1 MTKRAGIIIIGD
13 EILSGLVQDSNALFM
28 VKELRQKGVDVRR
41 VYFIKDDI
49 DDISREV
56 KLFSEAFDY
65 VFTSGGIGPTHDDVS
80 IEGISKAFNVRVV
93 IDGQLRAV
101 LEKMF
106 KTTLTPEQLRMAEVP
121 EGAEVIPDDTIG
133 LPLIKY
139 KNIYIFPGIPELL
152 KKKFFVIEKMLFT
165 DNPPLIKKVY
175 IKEFESK
182 VAPILNEIVKN
193 HRNVKI
199 GSYPFMNIEDYSLMI
214 TLESYD
220 RNSLRNAFQDLMNSL
235 PPDKTVKVEEK

>member
-28 VKELRQKGVDVRR
+28 VKELRQKGIDVRQ
-41 VYFIKDDI
+41 VSFIKDDV
-49 DDISREV
+49 DDIAREV
-56 KLFSEAFDY
+56 KIFSEAFDY
-65 VFTSGGIGPTHDDVS
+65 VFTSGGIGPTHDDMS
-80 IEGISKAFNVRVV
+80 IEGISKAFNVRTV

-121 EGAEVIPDDTIG
+121 EGAEVISDDSIG
-133 LPLIKY
+133 IPLIKY
-139 KNIYIFPGIPELL
+139 KNVYIFPGIPELL

-165 DNPPLIKKVY
+165 DHPPLIKKVY
-175 IKEFESK
+175 IKEIESR

-199 GSYPFMNIEDYSLMI
+199 GSYPFINIEEFNLMI
-214 TLESYD
+214 TLESYES
-220 RNSLRNAFQDLMNSL
+220 NSLQDAFQDLMHSL
-235 PPDKTVKVEEK
+235 PRDKIVKVEEK

>member
-1 MTKRAGIIIIGD
+1 MTKRVGIIIIGD

-28 VKELRQKGVDVRR
+28 VKELRQKGMDVRR
-41 VYFIKDDI
+41 VSFIKDDV
-49 DDISREV
+49 DDIAREV
-56 KLFSEAFDY
+56 KIFSETFDY

-80 IEGISKAFNVRVV
+80 IEGISKAFNVRTV
-93 IDGQLRAV
+93 INEQLRAV

-121 EGAEVIPDDTIG
+121 EGAEVIPDETIG
-133 LPLIKY
+133 LPLIRY
-139 KNIYIFPGIPELL
+139 KNVYIFPGIPELL

-199 GSYPFMNIEDYSLMI
+199 GSYPFMNIEDYTIMI
-214 TLESYD
+214 TLESYES
-220 RNSLRNAFQDLMNSL
+220 NSLQDAFQELMKSL
-235 PPDKTVKVEEK
+235 PSDTIVRVEEK

>member
-41 VYFIKDDI
+41 VSFIKDDV

-56 KLFSEAFDY
+56 KIFSEEFDY
-65 VFTSGGIGPTHDDVS
+65 VFTSGGIGPTHDDVT
-80 IEGISKAFNVRVV
+80 IEGISKAFNVRTV
-93 IDGQLRAV
+93 INGQLRTV

-106 KTTLTPEQLRMAEVP
+106 KTTLTPEQLQMAEVP
-121 EGAEVIPDDTIG
+121 EGAEVIPDETIG

-139 KNIYIFPGIPELL
+139 KNVYIFPGIPELL
-152 KKKFFVIEKMLFT
+152 MKKFFVIEKLLFT
-165 DNPPLIKKVY
+165 DNPPLIKRIY
-175 IKEFESK
+175 IKEFESR
-182 VAPILNEIVKN
+182 VAPILNKVVKN

-199 GSYPFMNIEDYSLMI
+199 GSYPFMNIEDYTIMI
-214 TLESYD
+214 TLESYES
-220 RNSLRNAFQDLMNSL
+220 NSLQDAFQELTNSL
-235 PPDKTVKVEEK
+235 PSDTIVRVED

>member
-1 MTKRAGIIIIGD
+1 MTERAGIIIIGD

-41 VYFIKDDI
+41 VSFIKDDV
-49 DDISREV
+49 DDIAREV
-56 KLFSEAFDY
+56 KIFSETFDY

-80 IEGISKAFNVRVV
+80 IEGISKAFNVRTV
-93 IDGQLRAV
+93 INGQLRAV

-121 EGAEVIPDDTIG
+121 KGAEVILDETIG

-139 KNIYIFPGIPELL
+139 KNVYIFPGIPELL
-152 KKKFFVIEKMLFT
+152 RKKFLVIEKLLFT
-165 DNPPLIKKVY
+165 DNPPLIKRIY

-182 VAPILNEIVKN
+182 VAPILNEIVKK
-193 HRNVKI
+193 HMNVKI
-199 GSYPFMNIEDYSLMI
+199 GSYPFMNIEDYNLMI

-220 RNSLRNAFQDLMNSL
+220 RDNLHNAFQDLMSSL
-235 PPDKTVKVEEK
+235 SSDTIVKVEE

>member
-1 MTKRAGIIIIGD
+1 MIKRAGIIIIGD

-28 VKELRQKGVDVRR
+28 VKELRQKGIDVRR
-41 VYFIKDDI
+41 VSFIKDDI

-56 KLFSEAFDY
+56 KIFSEAFDY
-65 VFTSGGIGPTHDDVS
+65 VFTSGGIGSTHDDVS
-80 IEGISKAFNVRVV
+80 IEGISKAFNVRTV

-121 EGAEVIPDDTIG
+121 EGAEVIPDETIG

-139 KNIYIFPGIPELL
+139 KNVYIFPGIPEFLR
-152 KKKFFVIEKMLFT
+152 KKFLVIAKMLFT

-182 VAPILNEIVKN
+182 VAPILNKIVKN

-199 GSYPFMNIEDYSLMI
+199 GSYPFMNIEEYNLMI
-214 TLESYD
+214 ILESY
-220 RNSLRNAFQDLMNSL
+220 
-235 PPDKTVKVEEK
+235 

>member
-41 VYFIKDDI
+41 VSFIKDDV

-56 KLFSEAFDY
+56 KIFSEEFDY
-65 VFTSGGIGPTHDDVS
+65 VFTSGGIGPTHDDVT
-80 IEGISKAFNVRVV
+80 IEGISKAFNVRTV
-93 IDGQLRAV
+93 INGQLRTV

-121 EGAEVIPDDTIG
+121 EGVEVIPDETIG

-139 KNIYIFPGIPELL
+139 KNVYIFPGIPELL
-152 KKKFFVIEKMLFT
+152 MKKFFVIEKLLFT
-165 DNPPLIKKVY
+165 DNPPLIKRIY
-175 IKEFESK
+175 IKEFESR
-182 VAPILNEIVKN
+182 VAPILNKVVKN

-214 TLESYD
+214 TLESYES
-220 RNSLRNAFQDLMNSL
+220 NSLHDAFQELTNSL
-235 PPDKTVKVEEK
+235 PSDTIVRVED

>member
-13 EILSGLVQDSNALFM
+13 ELLSGLVDDSNALFM

-41 VYFIKDDI
+41 VSFIKDDV
-49 DDISREV
+49 DDIAREV
-56 KLFSEAFDY
+56 KMFSEAFDY

-80 IEGISKAFNVRVV
+80 IEGISKAFNVRTV
-93 IDGQLRAV
+93 INGRLRAV

-106 KTTLTPEQLRMAEVP
+106 KTALTPEQLRMAEVP
-121 EGAEVIPDDTIG
+121 EGAEVISDDTIG

-139 KNIYIFPGIPELL
+139 KNVYIFPGIPELL

-165 DNPPLIKKVY
+165 DNPPLIKRIY

-193 HRNVKI
+193 HKNVKI
-199 GSYPFMNIEDYSLMI
+199 GSYPFMNIEEYNLMI
-214 TLESYD
+214 IIESYD
-220 RNSLRNAFQDLMNSL
+220 RDNLQNAFQDLMSSL
-235 PPDKTVKVEEK
+235 SSDKTVRVEE